1 MRCAYSLTASSF
13 LICCNISVL
22 LPAGDSSRITRD
34 GNWTR
39 SLRIQAFPRP
49 RPSRYMTFC
58 SKCSIAG
65 MLTTS
70 RGICRCIGSH
80 PNCWSW
86 SMRSSLMAGSNFM
99 TRYLGDESARL
110 RFIREAV
117 QRRAS
122 VTQML
127 RRSSTW
133 ESRRRWLLDWARFTN
148 GIWSTGISS
157 QQTSW

>member
-1 MRCAYSLTASSF
+1 MLDRWNAHDIEGYMQVYWKSPE
-13 LICCNISVL
+13 L
-22 LPAGDSSRITRD
+22 LVVVDAE
-34 GNWTR
+34 
-39 SLRIQAFPRP
+39 Q
-49 RPSRYMTFC
+49 
-58 SKCSIAG
+58 
-65 MLTTS
+65 
-70 RGICRCIGSH
+70 
-80 PNCWSW
+80 
-86 SMRSSLMAGSNFM
+86 LMAGSNFM